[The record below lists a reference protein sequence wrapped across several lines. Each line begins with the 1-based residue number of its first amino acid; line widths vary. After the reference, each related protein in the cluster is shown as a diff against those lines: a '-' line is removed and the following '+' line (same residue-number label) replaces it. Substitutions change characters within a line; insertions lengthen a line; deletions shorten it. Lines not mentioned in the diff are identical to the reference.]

1 MKKILFVLV
10 MSLMCLNIQ
19 AQVDEPLIEEDEQDS
34 SSRKILTN
42 YVYFAKGDSKEEC
55 LGLSYY
61 HYMLDNGKSIDQY
74 AISILRTSIVR
85 MMLDKGRKLLLKFNN
100 DSILSLKTSTAV
112 KPYNNVYFRT
122 FDCYR
127 VLYTY
132 YATEDELKEIMNNK
146 VCKIRI
152 EENEGFTDMTPTE
165 YNKQFDFSGIIWE
178 CFNLIESKKKSP
190 NSVYDN
196 F

>member
-1 MKKILFVLV
+1 
-10 MSLMCLNIQ
+10 
-19 AQVDEPLIEEDEQDS
+19 
-34 SSRKILTN
+34 
-42 YVYFAKGDSKEEC
+42 
-55 LGLSYY
+55 
-61 HYMLDNGKSIDQY
+61 
-74 AISILRTSIVR
+74 
-85 MMLDKGRKLLLKFNN
+85 
-100 DSILSLKTSTAV
+100 LKTSTAV

-165 YNKQFDFSGIIWE
+165 YNKQFDFSGIIRE